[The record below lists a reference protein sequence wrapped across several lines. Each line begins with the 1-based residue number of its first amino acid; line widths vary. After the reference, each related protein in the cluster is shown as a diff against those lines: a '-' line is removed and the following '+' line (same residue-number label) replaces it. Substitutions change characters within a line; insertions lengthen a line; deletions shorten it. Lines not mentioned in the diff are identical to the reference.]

1 MGMPAAEECRQN
13 WERRKIEYA
22 CVYIKPSK
30 KYAGKCIHFFNIACP
45 LGRLF
50 VCACMCVHFKYPA
63 GSSRQ
68 KKVGNIVY
76 ALLFLI
82 HPL

>member
-1 MGMPAAEECRQN
+1 MPAN
-13 WERRKIEYA
+13 
-22 CVYIKPSK
+22 VYI
-30 KYAGKCIHFFNIACP
+30 FLNIACP

-63 GSSRQ
+63 GSGRQ
-68 KKVGNIVY
+68 KKVSNIVY

-82 HPL
+82 RPL

>member
-1 MGMPAAEECRQN
+1 MAEDGEGGRGVFLWENHRKNMPAN
-13 WERRKIEYA
+13 
-22 CVYIKPSK
+22 VYI
-30 KYAGKCIHFFNIACP
+30 FFNIACP

-68 KKVGNIVY
+68 KKVGNILY